1 MDERISIDAKIHHG
15 QPVIAGTRVPV
26 AVIVGSLA
34 GGMSQEEVEQEYGI
48 TGEDIRAALAFAARL
63 IRAEQHHPLPL

>member
-1 MDERISIDAKIHHG
+1 MDERISIDARVHHG

-34 GGMSQEEVEQEYGI
+34 GGMSQEEIEQEYGV
-48 TGEDIRAALAFAARL
+48 TAADIRAALAFAARL
-63 IRAEQHHPLPL
+63 VRAEQHHPLPI